1 MNVLILS
8 PHTDD
13 AEIGAGG
20 YIAKLV
26 EEGHRVSCVTFSR
39 GEPRTGANETEFV
52 AAMKILGVNDYFLLN
67 YPAMHFPDVRQ
78 KILQEIEE
86 ANKRSEPDLVI
97 CPSLVDTHQ
106 DHNTVAKEAV
116 RAFKKKATLMCYEF
130 PPNEVYPTFAPNCY
144 IKLER
149 KHLDKKAEA
158 LAIYR
163 SQEWRI
169 YMTEQYVF
177 CLAYLRGMQ
186 IGVRYAEAFEV
197 VRSIA

>member
-20 YIAKLV
+20 YIAKLA
-26 EEGHRVSCVTFSR
+26 EEGHRVSCVAFSR
-39 GEPRTGANETEFV
+39 GEPRTGANSVEFV
-52 AAMKILGVNDYFLLN
+52 AAMKVLDVSDHVLLD
-67 YPAMHFPDVRQ
+67 YPAMYFPDVRQ
-78 KILQEIEE
+78 KVLQEIER
-86 ANKRSEPDLVI
+86 ANERSNPDLVI
-97 CPSLVDTHQ
+97 CPSLIDTHQ
-106 DHNTVAKEAV
+106 DHATVAKEAV
-116 RAFKKKATLMCYEF
+116 RVFQKKATLMCYEF
-130 PPNEVYPTFAPNCY
+130 PPNEVCPVFTPNHY
-144 IKLER
+144 IKLEK

-197 VRSIA
+197 VRSIV